1 MKKKKIKILLIE
13 DEPSLN
19 KIIKLKLEE
28 TGCLVDS
35 VFTAEEGLE
44 VLKNYPPDL
53 IWLDIYL
60 PGMSGL
66 EFLKKIRKDPL
77 TADQK
82 VIIVSVSVSNKKIEL
97 AEELR
102 AIDYLVKSNYTIEEL
117 VTKVVG
123 TLKEG
128 RK

>member
-53 IWLDIYL
+53 IWLDVYL

-77 TADQK
+77 TANQK
-82 VIIVSVSVSNKKIEL
+82 VIIVSVSGSNKKIEL

-102 AIDYLVKSNYTIEEL
+102 AIDYLIKSNYTIDDL
-117 VTKVVG
+117 VSKVVG
-123 TLKEG
+123 TLKKG